1 MVTDK
6 HLAVVRAALKFF
18 VEEMG
23 PHGNSFES
31 YLDDLGN
38 PLEIRNPDLKD
49 AQEQFLN
56 LRSRQ
61 VMLDT
66 ESNKLVMKQ
75 HFATDDA
82 KDSPTPA
89 KRIQYVTLLL
99 PVDNWGH

>member
-18 VEEMG
+18 VEEMA

-38 PLEIRNPDLKD
+38 RLKVRSGDLKD

-61 VMLDT
+61 VMLDI

-89 KRIQYVTLLL
+89 KRIKYVTLLL
-99 PVDNWGH
+99 PVDNCDL